1 MENGFVM
8 FKTAPVL
15 RIIQAASLLL
25 VLSLAACGG
34 ADPSPGISNG
44 KATDLALVLA
54 VMQTTEQGYV
64 HPVTDETL
72 TKNALKGML
81 NRLDPHSDYMDA
93 SEYAMLKSENA
104 GEFGG
109 LGIELSDDNG
119 IPRVVS
125 PIDGTPAAK
134 AGIEPGDV
142 ILRIDGKPT
151 EGMAFSKIIDTLRG
165 AVGSAVTIT
174 IARKGRSPFDVKIVR
189 DTIRVDTV
197 KYSLEPG
204 KIGYIRISEFADNTE
219 GQVQK
224 AVTALDGQAGGKLS
238 GLVLDLRN
246 DPGGLL
252 SAAVSVSG
260 NFLDGGTIVTLRGR
274 DAQHERVFAAP
285 SKGDILPGTPVVVL
299 INGGS
304 ASASEIVAGALQDRH
319 RATLMG
325 EPSFGKGS
333 VQSIIPVGDGAIRLT
348 TALYYTPSGR
358 SIQGNGI
365 TPDLVVSVPP
375 DAQSPNPVIREA
387 DLSGA
392 LANSGSLSGTT
403 AAAPGAAPADMHPI
417 RLSLIGTKQ
426 DAQLAAALKYLSS
439 GGQAGMV
446 N

>member
-1 MENGFVM
+1 V
-8 FKTAPVL
+8 A
-15 RIIQAASLLL
+15 
-25 VLSLAACGG
+25 
-34 ADPSPGISNG
+34 
-44 KATDLALVLA
+44 
-54 VMQTTEQGYV
+54 
-64 HPVTDETL
+64 DETL

-93 SEYAMLKSENA
+93 DEYAMLKTENA

-109 LGIELSDDNG
+109 LGIELTDDNG
-119 IPRVVS
+119 LPRVVS

-142 ILRIDGKPT
+142 ILKIDGRPT
-151 EGMAFSKIIDTLRG
+151 EGLAFSKIIETLRG
-165 AVGSAVTIT
+165 TVGSPVTIT
-174 IARKGRSPFDVKIVR
+174 IFRKARAPFDVKIVR

-197 KYSLEPG
+197 KSSLEPG
-204 KIGYIRISEFADNTE
+204 KIGYVRISEFAENTE
-219 GQVQK
+219 SQLQK
-224 AVTALDGQAGGKLS
+224 AVTALGAQAGGKLS

-260 NFLDGGTIVTLRGR
+260 NFLDGGTVVTLRGR
-274 DAQHERVFAAP
+274 DAQHERVFSAE
-285 SKGDILPGTPVVVL
+285 SNGDILPGVPVVVL

-365 TPDLVVSVPP
+365 TPDIVVDIPA

-392 LANSGSLSGTT
+392 LANGGSLGGAAAAVSGTT
-403 AAAPGAAPADMHPI
+403 SAELHPI
-417 RLSLIGTKQ
+417 KLSLIGTKQ
-426 DAQLAAALKYLSS
+426 DAQLAAALKFLSS
-439 GGQAGMV
+439 GGKTATT